1 MKTIREKMAS
11 KPVSKNQKISYCGES
26 PKGIPLAGSTV
37 FHSDECSKTIWPFPY
52 NIMANRLLIGV
63 IVLTSQGPSYLI
75 KFNYLGLKIHFIIFE
90 GLLTAKCRG
99 RDPGFLLF

>member
-26 PKGIPLAGSTV
+26 LKGIPFAGSTV
-37 FHSDECSKTIWPFPY
+37 FHSDECSKTIWPF
-52 NIMANRLLIGV
+52 LLIGV

-90 GLLTAKCRG
+90 GLLTAKYRG